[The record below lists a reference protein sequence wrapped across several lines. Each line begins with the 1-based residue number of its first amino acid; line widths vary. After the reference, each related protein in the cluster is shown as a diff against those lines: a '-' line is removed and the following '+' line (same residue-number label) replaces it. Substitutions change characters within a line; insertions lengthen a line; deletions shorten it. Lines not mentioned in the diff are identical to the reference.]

1 MKCLEYNVHKIQN
14 APILFLNYCPS
25 CILAV
30 RYCTFSGFLYNNPL
44 HYSVFLFFMQSSQTP
59 NDASHQGNSAPLK
72 RAMSTRHLV
81 MLSLGGAIG
90 TGLFLG
96 SGEVIAQTGPV
107 GAIISYFLGGL
118 IAYMVMLCL
127 GELAVHMP
135 VSGSFGEY
143 ANRYIGPGTGYMIT
157 WLYWLT
163 WTATLGTE
171 FTAAALLMQ
180 EWFPHV
186 SMWIWTVIF
195 AALVFIL
202 NISSTRM
209 FAESEFWLA
218 LVKVV
223 TVIGFIL
230 LGLLAIFGIIP
241 FHGMHHAPLFHNLTA
256 QGWFPQGLFPIFSTM
271 LIVNFAFSGTE
282 LIGVAAGETE
292 DPAQNVPKAINA
304 AIWRLLI
311 FFVGTIIVISALLP
325 YQQAGLSSSQ
335 VSSSPFVT
343 VFSYI
348 GIPYAE
354 DIIRFVII
362 TALLSAAN
370 SGLYAAS
377 RMMWALSAKKQLPR
391 IFAKLTKSGTPIVAI
406 IVTMFGAI
414 PGLLSEQFAPETIFK
429 NLLGVAAFTMV
440 IVWIAICVC
449 QFNFRR
455 QWYKSGH
462 KVGDLRFAAPFF
474 PLTPIL
480 GFAFCVITC
489 ISMTQDSSM
498 LPGFYSCL
506 IFIALC
512 YLSHFIFYRKQTD

>member
-1 MKCLEYNVHKIQN
+1 
-14 APILFLNYCPS
+14 
-25 CILAV
+25 
-30 RYCTFSGFLYNNPL
+30 
-44 HYSVFLFFMQSSQTP
+44 MQSS
-59 NDASHQGNSAPLK
+59 NSNANPESKTLK

-107 GAIISYFLGGL
+107 GAIIAYILGGL

-135 VSGSFGEY
+135 VAGSFGAY
-143 ANRYIGPGTGYMIT
+143 AQKYIGPGTGYMIS
-157 WLYWLT
+157 WVYWLT

-180 EWFPHV
+180 EWFPHI
-186 SMWIWTVIF
+186 SMWIWTIIF
-195 AALVFIL
+195 AVTIL
-202 NISSTRM
+202 GLNLTSTRM

-223 TVIGFIL
+223 TVIAFII
-230 LGLLAIFGIIP
+230 LGLLAIFGLIP
-241 FHGMHHAPLFHNLTA
+241 FHGSESAPLFHNLTA
-256 QGWFPQGLFPIFSTM
+256 HGWFPQGLVPIFTTM

-282 LIGVAAGETE
+282 LIGVAAGETK
-292 DPAQNVPKAINA
+292 DPAVNVPKAINA

-325 YQQAGLSSSQ
+325 FQIAGLGGEG

-343 VFSYI
+343 VFNYI
-348 GIPYAE
+348 GIPYAD

-377 RMMWALSAKKQLPR
+377 RMMWSLSDQRQLPSV
-391 IFAKLTKSGTPIVAI
+391 FSKLSKSGTPIIALV
-406 IVTMFGAI
+406 VTMFGAI
-414 PGLLSEQFAPETIFK
+414 PGLLSEHFAPETIFK

-440 IVWIAICVC
+440 IVWMSICWS

-455 QWYKSGH
+455 QWYKAGH
-462 KVGDLRFAAPFF
+462 SAKDLKFAAPLY
-474 PLTPIL
+474 PIVPIL
-480 GFAFCVITC
+480 GFIFCFITGL
-489 ISMTQDSSM
+489 SMAADPEMQA
-498 LPGFYSCL
+498 GFIGCL
-506 IFIALC
+506 LFIATC
-512 YLSHFIFYRKQTD
+512 YLSHYVFYRDRT

>member
-1 MKCLEYNVHKIQN
+1 
-14 APILFLNYCPS
+14 
-25 CILAV
+25 
-30 RYCTFSGFLYNNPL
+30 
-44 HYSVFLFFMQSSQTP
+44 MQSSHSP

-72 RAMSTRHLV
+72 RAMSTRHLI

-143 ANRYIGPGTGYMIT
+143 ANKYIGSATGYMIT

-186 SMWIWTVIF
+186 SMWIWTAIF
-195 AALVFIL
+195 AALIFIL

-223 TVIGFIL
+223 TVVSFIL
-230 LGLLAIFGIIP
+230 LGLLAIFGIVSY
-241 FHGMHHAPLFHNLTA
+241 HGETQAPLFSNLLA
-256 QGWFPQGLFPIFSTM
+256 QGWFPKGLMPIFATM

-282 LIGVAAGETE
+282 LIGVAAGETA
-292 DPAQNVPKAINA
+292 DPANNVPKAINA

-311 FFVGTIIVISALLP
+311 FFVGTIVVICALLP
-325 YQQAGLSSSQ
+325 YQQAGLNAAH
-335 VSSSPFVT
+335 VSNSPFVT
-343 VFSYI
+343 VFSYM

-377 RMMWALSAKKQLPR
+377 RMMWALSVKRQLPAM
-391 IFAKLTKSGTPIVAI
+391 FSKLTKHGTPITAI

-440 IVWIAICVC
+440 IVWTAICVC

-455 QWYKSGH
+455 QWYKTGH
-462 KVGDLRFAAPFF
+462 TIADLRFAAPWF

-480 GFAFCVITC
+480 GFVFCVITC

-512 YLSHFIFYRKQTD
+512 YASHYFLYRDKD

>member
-1 MKCLEYNVHKIQN
+1 
-14 APILFLNYCPS
+14 
-25 CILAV
+25 
-30 RYCTFSGFLYNNPL
+30 
-44 HYSVFLFFMQSSQTP
+44 MQSS
-59 NDASHQGNSAPLK
+59 NSNAHSESKTLK

-96 SGEVIAQTGPV
+96 SGEVIAQTGPI
-107 GAIISYFLGGL
+107 GAILAYILGGL

-135 VSGSFGEY
+135 VAGSFGAY
-143 ANRYIGPGTGYMIT
+143 AQKYIGPGTGYMIS
-157 WLYWLT
+157 WVYWLT

-180 EWFPHV
+180 EWFPHI
-186 SMWIWTVIF
+186 SMWIWTIIF
-195 AALVFIL
+195 AITIL
-202 NISSTRM
+202 GLNLSSTRM

-218 LVKVV
+218 LVKVI
-223 TVIGFIL
+223 TVIAFII
-230 LGLLAIFGIIP
+230 LGLMAIFGFIP
-241 FHGMHHAPLFHNLTA
+241 FHGYESAPLFHNLTA
-256 QGWFPQGLFPIFSTM
+256 HGWFPQGLVPIFTTM

-282 LIGVAAGETE
+282 LIGVAAGETK
-292 DPAQNVPKAINA
+292 DPAENVPKAINA

-325 YQQAGLSSSQ
+325 FQVAGLGGEG

-343 VFSYI
+343 VFNYI
-348 GIPYAE
+348 GIPYAD

-377 RMMWALSAKKQLPR
+377 RMMWSLSDQRQLPSVFSR
-391 IFAKLTKSGTPIVAI
+391 LSKSGTPIIALV
-406 IVTMFGAI
+406 VTMFGAI
-414 PGLLSEQFAPETIFK
+414 PGLLSEHFAPETIFK

-440 IVWIAICVC
+440 IVWMSICWS

-455 QWYKSGH
+455 QWYKAGH
-462 KVGDLRFAAPFF
+462 TAKDLKFAAPLY
-474 PLTPIL
+474 PIVPIL
-480 GFAFCVITC
+480 GFVFCFITGL
-489 ISMTQDSSM
+489 SMAADPEMQA
-498 LPGFYSCL
+498 GFIGCL
-506 IFIALC
+506 VFIAGC
-512 YLSHFIFYRKQTD
+512 YLSHYVLYRNRK

>member
-1 MKCLEYNVHKIQN
+1 
-14 APILFLNYCPS
+14 
-25 CILAV
+25 
-30 RYCTFSGFLYNNPL
+30 
-44 HYSVFLFFMQSSQTP
+44 MQSSHTP

-81 MLSLGGAIG
+81 MISLGGAIG

-107 GAIISYFLGGL
+107 GAILSYLLGGL
-118 IAYMVMLCL
+118 IAYAVMLCL

-135 VSGSFGEY
+135 ESGSFGSY
-143 ANRYIGPGTGYMIT
+143 AQKFIGPGTGYTIT

-180 EWFPHV
+180 EWFPQISV
-186 SMWIWTVIF
+186 WIWTIAF
-195 AALVFIL
+195 AAIVFGL
-202 NISSTRM
+202 NMSSTKL
-209 FAESEFWLA
+209 FAESEFWLS

-223 TVIGFIL
+223 TVIVFII
-230 LGLLAIFGIIP
+230 LGLLAVFGILS
-241 FHGMHHAPLFHNLTA
+241 FQGHSSAPLFSNLTA
-256 QGWFPQGLFPIFSTM
+256 QGWFPQGLFPIFATM

-282 LIGVAAGETE
+282 LIGVAAGETQ
-292 DPAQNVPKAINA
+292 DPAKNVPKAINA

-311 FFVGTIIVISALLP
+311 FFVGTIVVISALLP
-325 YQQAGLSSSQ
+325 HQMAGLNAEG

-343 VFSYI
+343 VFTYI
-348 GIPYAE
+348 GIPYSE

-377 RMMWALSAKKQLPR
+377 RMMWSLSDKKQLPAVFSKVNHR
-391 IFAKLTKSGTPIVAI
+391 GIPFIAI
-406 IVTMFGAI
+406 IVTMFGAL

-429 NLLGVAAFTMV
+429 NLLGIAAFTMV
-440 IVWIAICVC
+440 IVWMSICLS

-455 QWYKSGH
+455 QWYKDGH
-462 KVGDLRFAAPFF
+462 TAKELGFAAPLF
-474 PLTPIL
+474 PIVPIL
-480 GFAFCVITC
+480 GFVFCFITG
-489 ISMTQDSSM
+489 ISMATDPEM
-498 LPGFYSCL
+498 LPGFIGCL
-506 IFIALC
+506 IFIAGC
-512 YLSHFIFYRKQTD
+512 YLSYYIFYRKQN

>member
-1 MKCLEYNVHKIQN
+1 
-14 APILFLNYCPS
+14 
-25 CILAV
+25 
-30 RYCTFSGFLYNNPL
+30 
-44 HYSVFLFFMQSSQTP
+44 MQSPHSQQ
-59 NDASHQGNSAPLK
+59 DAVQSSSSAPLK

-81 MLSLGGAIG
+81 MISLGGAIG

-96 SGEVIAQTGPV
+96 SGEVIAQTGPI
-107 GAIISYFLGGL
+107 GAIISYILGGI

-135 VSGSFGEY
+135 ESGSFGSY
-143 ANRYIGPGTGYMIT
+143 ANKYIGPGTGYTIT

-163 WTATLGTE
+163 WAATLGTE

-180 EWFPHV
+180 EWFPDI
-186 SMWIWTVIF
+186 SMWLWTIIF
-195 AALVFIL
+195 AAVVFGL
-202 NISSTRM
+202 NMSSTRW

-218 LVKVV
+218 LVKVI
-223 TVIGFIL
+223 TVIAFII
-230 LGLLAIFGIIP
+230 LGLLAIFGIINYQ
-241 FHGMHHAPLFHNLTA
+241 GYESAPLFSNLTDS
-256 QGWFPQGLFPIFSTM
+256 GWFPNGLIPIFTTM

-292 DPAQNVPKAINA
+292 NPAKNVPKAINT

-325 YQQAGLSSSQ
+325 HNMAGLDTHG

-343 VFSYI
+343 VFNHI
-348 GIPYAE
+348 GIPYAV

-370 SGLYAAS
+370 SGLFAAS
-377 RMMWALSAKKQLPR
+377 RMMWSLSNKKQLPAVFSKVNKR
-391 IFAKLTKSGTPIVAI
+391 GIPYVAVM
-406 IVTMFGAI
+406 VTMMGAL
-414 PGLLSEQFAPETIFK
+414 PGLLSEHFSPELIFK

-440 IVWIAICVC
+440 IVWMSICLS

-455 QWYKSGH
+455 QWYKKGH
-462 KVGDLRFAAPFF
+462 TAAELGFAAPLF
-474 PLTPIL
+474 PIVPIL
-480 GFAFCVITC
+480 GFFFCLITC
-489 ISMTQDSSM
+489 ISMVFDPEM
-498 LPGFYSCL
+498 WAGFISCL

-512 YLSHFIFYRKQTD
+512 YISYAVFYKVKDQSSSQ

>member
-1 MKCLEYNVHKIQN
+1 
-14 APILFLNYCPS
+14 
-25 CILAV
+25 
-30 RYCTFSGFLYNNPL
+30 
-44 HYSVFLFFMQSSQTP
+44 MQSSNSNTHQDP
-59 NDASHQGNSAPLK
+59 NAPKTLK

-107 GAIISYFLGGL
+107 GAIIAYILGGL

-135 VSGSFGEY
+135 VAGAFGAY
-143 ANRYIGPGTGYMIT
+143 AQKYIGPGTGYMIS
-157 WLYWLT
+157 WVYWLT

-180 EWFPHV
+180 EWFPHI
-186 SMWIWTVIF
+186 SMWIWTIIF
-195 AALVFIL
+195 ALTIFALNL
-202 NISSTRM
+202 SSTRM

-223 TVIGFIL
+223 TVIVFIL
-230 LGLLAIFGIIP
+230 LGLLAIFGLIP
-241 FHGMHHAPLFHNLTA
+241 FEGTESAPLFHNLTTH
-256 QGWFPQGLFPIFSTM
+256 GWFPQGLIPIFTTM

-282 LIGVAAGETE
+282 LIGVAAGETK
-292 DPAQNVPKAINA
+292 DPAVNVPKAINA

-325 YQQAGLSSSQ
+325 FEIAGLGGEG

-343 VFSYI
+343 VFNYI
-348 GIPYAE
+348 GIPYAD

-377 RMMWALSAKKQLPR
+377 RMMWSLSDQRQLPSLFSR
-391 IFAKLTKSGTPIVAI
+391 LSKSGTPIIALV
-406 IVTMFGAI
+406 VTMFGAI
-414 PGLLSEQFAPETIFK
+414 PGLLSEHFAPETIFK

-440 IVWIAICVC
+440 IVWMSICLS

-455 QWYKSGH
+455 QWYKAGYTV
-462 KVGDLRFAAPFF
+462 KDLKFAAPLY
-474 PLTPIL
+474 PIVPIL
-480 GFAFCVITC
+480 GFVFCFITGL
-489 ISMTQDSSM
+489 SMAADPEM
-498 LPGFYSCL
+498 HAGLIVCL
-506 IFIALC
+506 VFIAAC
-512 YLSHFIFYRKQTD
+512 YLSHYVFYRDRK

>member
-1 MKCLEYNVHKIQN
+1 
-14 APILFLNYCPS
+14 
-25 CILAV
+25 
-30 RYCTFSGFLYNNPL
+30 
-44 HYSVFLFFMQSSQTP
+44 MQSS
-59 NDASHQGNSAPLK
+59 NSNANSEPTTLK

-96 SGEVIAQTGPV
+96 SGEVIDQTGPV
-107 GAIISYFLGGL
+107 GAIIAYVLGGL

-135 VSGSFGEY
+135 VAGSFGAY
-143 ANRYIGPGTGYMIT
+143 AQKYIGPGTGYMIS
-157 WLYWLT
+157 WVYWLT

-180 EWFPHV
+180 EWFPHI
-186 SMWIWTVIF
+186 SMWIWTIIF
-195 AALVFIL
+195 AVTIL
-202 NISSTRM
+202 GLNLTSTRM

-223 TVIGFIL
+223 TVIAFII
-230 LGLLAIFGIIP
+230 LGLMAIFGFIP
-241 FHGMHHAPLFHNLTA
+241 FQGYESAPLFHNLTA
-256 QGWFPQGLFPIFSTM
+256 HGWFPQGLIPIFTTM

-282 LIGVAAGETE
+282 LIGVAAGETK
-292 DPAQNVPKAINA
+292 DPAENVPKAINA

-311 FFVGTIIVISALLP
+311 FFVGTIVVISALLP
-325 YQQAGLSSSQ
+325 FQVAGLGGEG

-343 VFSYI
+343 VFNYI
-348 GIPYAE
+348 GIPYAD

-377 RMMWALSAKKQLPR
+377 RMMWSLSDQRQLPSVFSR
-391 IFAKLTKSGTPIVAI
+391 LSKSGTPIIALV
-406 IVTMFGAI
+406 VTMFGAI
-414 PGLLSEQFAPETIFK
+414 PGLLSEHFAPETIFK

-440 IVWIAICVC
+440 IVWMSICWS

-455 QWYKSGH
+455 QWYKAGH
-462 KVGDLRFAAPFF
+462 SAKDLKFAAPLY
-474 PLTPIL
+474 PIVPIL
-480 GFAFCVITC
+480 GFIFCFITGL
-489 ISMTQDSSM
+489 SMAADPEMQA
-498 LPGFYSCL
+498 GFIGCL
-506 IFIALC
+506 LFIAAC
-512 YLSHFIFYRKQTD
+512 YLSHYVFYRNRK

>member
-1 MKCLEYNVHKIQN
+1 
-14 APILFLNYCPS
+14 
-25 CILAV
+25 
-30 RYCTFSGFLYNNPL
+30 
-44 HYSVFLFFMQSSQTP
+44 MQSSQTP
-59 NDASHQGNSAPLK
+59 NDSSHQGNSAPLK

-96 SGEVIAQTGPV
+96 SGEVIAQTGPI

-186 SMWIWTVIF
+186 SMWIWTALFAVIIF
-195 AALVFIL
+195 TL
-202 NISSTRM
+202 NISSTKM

-218 LVKVV
+218 LVKVI
-223 TVIGFIL
+223 TVISFIV
-230 LGLLAIFGIIP
+230 LGLLAIFGIIS
-241 FHGMHHAPLFHNLTA
+241 FNHASSQAPLFHNLTEH
-256 QGWFPQGLFPIFSTM
+256 GWFPQGLFPIFATM

-292 DPAQNVPKAINA
+292 NPAQNVPKAINA

-311 FFVGTIIVISALLP
+311 FFVGTIVVISALLP
-325 YQQAGLSSSQ
+325 YQQAGLNSNQ
-335 VSSSPFVT
+335 VSNSPFVT
-343 VFSYI
+343 VFSHI

-377 RMMWALSAKKQLPR
+377 RMMYSLSAKKQLPR
-391 IFAKLTKSGTPIVAI
+391 IFSKLTSSGTPIIAI

-429 NLLGVAAFTMV
+429 NLLGIAAFTMV
-440 IVWIAICVC
+440 IVWIAICIC

-462 KVGDLRFAAPFF
+462 KIEDLRFAAPLF

-480 GFAFCVITC
+480 GFVFCVITC
-489 ISMTQDSSM
+489 ISMATDAEM
-498 LPGFYSCL
+498 LPGFYGCI
-506 IFIALC
+506 IFIIAC
-512 YLSHFIFYRKQTD
+512 YLSHFIFYRNKTDL

>member
-1 MKCLEYNVHKIQN
+1 
-14 APILFLNYCPS
+14 
-25 CILAV
+25 
-30 RYCTFSGFLYNNPL
+30 
-44 HYSVFLFFMQSSQTP
+44 MQSSHTP

-81 MLSLGGAIG
+81 MISLGGAIG

-107 GAIISYFLGGL
+107 GAIISYVLGGL
-118 IAYMVMLCL
+118 IAYAVMLCL

-135 VSGSFGEY
+135 ESGSFGTY
-143 ANRYIGPGTGYMIT
+143 ARRYIGPGTGYMIT

-180 EWFPHV
+180 EWFPHISV
-186 SMWIWTVIF
+186 WLWTIIF
-195 AALVFIL
+195 AAVVFGL
-202 NISSTRM
+202 NMSSTRW
-209 FAESEFWLA
+209 FAESEFWLS
-218 LVKVV
+218 LVKVL
-223 TVIGFIL
+223 TVIAFIL
-230 LGLLAIFGIIP
+230 LGLLAIFGILN
-241 FHGMHHAPLFHNLTA
+241 FNGYESAPLFSNLTA
-256 QGWFPQGLFPIFSTM
+256 QGWFPQGLFPIFATM

-282 LIGVAAGETE
+282 LIGVAAGETK
-292 DPAQNVPKAINA
+292 DPAKNVPKAINA

-311 FFVGTIIVISALLP
+311 FFVGTIVVISALLP
-325 YQQAGLSSSQ
+325 HQMAGLDAEG

-343 VFSYI
+343 VFTHI

-370 SGLYAAS
+370 SGLFAAS
-377 RMMWALSAKKQLPR
+377 RMMWSLSDKKQLPAVFSKVNHR
-391 IFAKLTKSGTPIVAI
+391 GIPFVAV
-406 IVTMFGAI
+406 IVTMMGAL

-440 IVWIAICVC
+440 IVWMSICLS

-455 QWYKSGH
+455 QWYKQGH
-462 KVGDLRFAAPFF
+462 SAKDLGFAAPLF
-474 PLTPIL
+474 PLVPIL
-480 GFAFCVITC
+480 GFVFCFITA
-489 ISMTQDSSM
+489 ISMAFDPEM
-498 LPGFYSCL
+498 LPGFIGCL
-506 IFIALC
+506 IFIAAC
-512 YLSHFIFYRKQTD
+512 YLSYFVFYRKQN